1 MKKIFRYMMLAGF
14 LFCLGCNDWLDVNPK
29 TESREEVQYS
39 TESGFKD
46 VLTGV
51 YIQLASENLYG
62 KQMTMNFTELLAQH
76 WATTAFDASA
86 EHYIRT
92 YDFTQSKAETVNTTI
107 WKQYFEAIAN
117 LNNLLVRLEDKKEI
131 LSPVNYKLLK
141 GEALG
146 LRAFVY
152 FDLLRLYGPIYDTQA
167 GPSSL
172 SLPYRTEFNRE
183 EKSFSTAEEVI
194 GFILRDIEAAEA
206 LLVKDPMYIEF
217 PSGFTTETLGLDD
230 FLRYRFKRM
239 NQYAVKALAAR
250 VYLWK
255 GDKENAARMAKAV
268 IDGKDKEGNNYFALV
283 MDNSTDRIFSTE
295 LLFSISVP
303 DFDDQVE
310 VDFKVSPS
318 STFYYLQDRSRVDKM
333 FDVSVDGAND
343 MRYREG
349 QGFSFEAKSA
359 VSLKYQQK
367 GAFSSAVQNTVP
379 LIRLSEMYYILAE
392 CESDDKV
399 SANWLSQVRA
409 ARGCDDVVYKSKDD
423 REYNIMKE
431 YRKEFYAEGQ
441 LWYYYKRH
449 AYKTFQDCPLK
460 IDMTEANYR
469 FSIPDN
475 EVEFGKVDK

>member
-1 MKKIFRYMMLAGF
+1 M
-14 LFCLGCNDWLDVNPK
+14 
-29 TESREEVQYS
+29 
-39 TESGFKD
+39 
-46 VLTGV
+46 
-51 YIQLASENLYG
+51 
-62 KQMTMNFTELLAQH
+62 
-76 WATTAFDASA
+76 
-86 EHYIRT
+86 
-92 YDFTQSKAETVNTTI
+92 
-107 WKQYFEAIAN
+107 
-117 LNNLLVRLEDKKEI
+117 
-131 LSPVNYKLLK
+131 K

>member
-1 MKKIFRYMMLAGF
+1 
-14 LFCLGCNDWLDVNPK
+14 
-29 TESREEVQYS
+29 
-39 TESGFKD
+39 
-46 VLTGV
+46 
-51 YIQLASENLYG
+51 
-62 KQMTMNFTELLAQH
+62 
-76 WATTAFDASA
+76 
-86 EHYIRT
+86 
-92 YDFTQSKAETVNTTI
+92 
-107 WKQYFEAIAN
+107 
-117 LNNLLVRLEDKKEI
+117 
-131 LSPVNYKLLK
+131 
-141 GEALG
+141 
-146 LRAFVY
+146 
-152 FDLLRLYGPIYDTQA
+152 
-167 GPSSL
+167 
-172 SLPYRTEFNRE
+172 
-183 EKSFSTAEEVI
+183 
-194 GFILRDIEAAEA
+194 
-206 LLVKDPMYIEF
+206 MYIEF

-367 GAFSSAVQNTVP
+367 GAFSSAVQNTLP

-460 IDMTEANYR
+460 IDMTEAN
-469 FSIPDN
+469 
-475 EVEFGKVDK
+475 